1 MVLAGTRSRAGGIA
15 ELNRHEHDMKI
26 NEGGIKVSSRLSG
39 LGNLLRK
46 NIPNKRSRMDSG
58 DRVATTKEIGVV
70 EMRKYLQREKSETR
84 ETINGARIANI
95 ICAEEGKHHKKQ
107 KKNARNYEKTTHLH
121 ARPPNLQHIAEGGS
135 FRKSRKN
142 GEKRMNETPEMAEKD
157 SRRGLKL
164 WGTMTHPQFEEPKRT
179 STVQMLDPEE
189 RRCAELQKELRICLK
204 EIVCQLQQHES
215 GQRRIQARV
224 DEQKQK
230 CRRAPPPLPRSSESD
245 HAALFADSLSFSRD
259 SQLALPAVPPSP
271 PPSLACGAHND
282 IRLVDCSG
290 VVRRATE
297 RQAESVEILR
307 ATVLQPERALAGHA
321 TPQRIVVDLLGIG
334 ETFHVSVVLTR
345 ESSNPATRCC
355 LKREPLGS
363 ILKDN
368 SDVVI
373 RAAKSHYAALA
384 VHLVYFITP
393 SSLGEVKLREPAHAA
408 CTVPFVCKVAILLSF
423 CGHTDGIRRWS
434 DVVTVESLF
443 LGLFSPRMIRRAV
456 GGQTLVFEA
465 EADKKKDPIRADGRM
480 IAEDDKPRTSAH
492 ASGPRPLLPHSF
504 PLTVVH
510 HILFRFLTAFDLDS
524 VFYPLANDS
533 SAEYR
538 HVIWL
543 MN

>member
-1 MVLAGTRSRAGGIA
+1 
-15 ELNRHEHDMKI
+15 MKI

-39 LGNLLRK
+39 LENLLRK
-46 NIPNKRSRMDSG
+46 NIPNKRSQMDSG

-70 EMRKYLQREKSETR
+70 EMRKYLQREKKRNKRNDKWS
-84 ETINGARIANI
+84 
-95 ICAEEGKHHKKQ
+95 EGKLHQKQ
-107 KKNARNYEKTTHLH
+107 KKNARNHEKTAHLH

-135 FRKSRKN
+135 FRKSRRN

-179 STVQMLDPEE
+179 STVQMLDPE
-189 RRCAELQKELRICLK
+189 
-204 EIVCQLQQHES
+204 
-215 GQRRIQARV
+215 

-290 VVRRATE
+290 IVRRATE

-393 SSLGEVKLREPAHAA
+393 SSLREVKLREPAHAA

-423 CGHTDGIRRWS
+423 CGHTDGIRRGS
-434 DVVTVESLF
+434 DVVAVESCIVSAHAAGLLLLF
-443 LGLFSPRMIRRAV
+443 
-456 GGQTLVFEA
+456 A
-465 EADKKKDPIRADGRM
+465 EATNVLDTRADG
-480 IAEDDKPRTSAH
+480 EV
-492 ASGPRPLLPHSF
+492 LC
-504 PLTVVH
+504 
-510 HILFRFLTAFDLDS
+510 
-524 VFYPLANDS
+524 
-533 SAEYR
+533 
-538 HVIWL
+538 
-543 MN
+543 